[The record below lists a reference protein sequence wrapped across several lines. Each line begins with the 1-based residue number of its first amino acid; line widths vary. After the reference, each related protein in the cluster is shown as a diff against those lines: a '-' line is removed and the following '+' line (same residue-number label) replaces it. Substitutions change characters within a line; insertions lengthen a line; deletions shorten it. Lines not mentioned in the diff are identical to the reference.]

1 MFKRFGE
8 SKTVSIGHAD
18 MDYVVFGNGSK
29 PFVLIPGLSDGLKTV
44 KGQAFTL
51 SRYYKQFTKEF
62 KLYVFSRKDQLEDG
76 YTTRDMARDQNKAM
90 DKLGINE
97 AYVMGISQGGMVAQY
112 LAIDYPEKV
121 KKLILGVSV
130 SRQNQTVQKVVKN
143 WIRMAEAGDYS
154 RLIIDTTE
162 KTFTEGKLKKYR
174 LLFPIMKRMG
184 KPKSFDRFII
194 QAQACLS
201 HDAYEELVKIHCPTL
216 VIGGDSDKVV
226 GQHSSEEMADRIKG
240 SERIIYRGLG
250 HGAYEEAEDFNEQVR
265 LFLEKK
271 VNEEDNMKDDSLV
284 F

>member
-8 SKTVSIGHAD
+8 SKTVSIEHTD

-51 SRYYKQFTKEF
+51 SRYYKQFTKEY
-62 KLYVFSRKDQLEDG
+62 KLYVFSRKNQLEDG
-76 YTTRDMARDQNKAM
+76 YTTRDMAKDQKRAM
-90 DKLGINE
+90 DKLDIKE

-130 SRQNQTVQKVVKN
+130 SRQNPTVQKVVKN
-143 WIRMAEAGDYS
+143 WVKMAEAGDYG

-162 KTFTEGKLKKYR
+162 KTFTEKKIKKYR
-174 LLFPIMKRMG
+174 LLFPLLKRIG
-184 KPKSFDRFII
+184 KPKSFNRFII
-194 QAQACLS
+194 QANACLS
-201 HDAYEELVKIHCPTL
+201 HDAYDELEKIHCPTL
-216 VIGGDSDKVV
+216 VIGGDNDKVV
-226 GQHSSEEMADRIKG
+226 GQNSSEEMADKIKE

-265 LFLEKK
+265 LFLKREAK
-271 VNEEDNMKDDSLV
+271 EEDNMKDD
-284 F
+284 